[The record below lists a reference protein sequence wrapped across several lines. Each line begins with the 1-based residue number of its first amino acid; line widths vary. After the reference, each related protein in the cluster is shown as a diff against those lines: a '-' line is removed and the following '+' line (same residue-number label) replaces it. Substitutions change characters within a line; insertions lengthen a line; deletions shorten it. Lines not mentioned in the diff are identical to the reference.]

1 MNSYPK
7 CEIKLSKY
15 TSLKI
20 SSNIGENISSSMER
34 AENYIYIISPY
45 LSPGMIQKLKFLKKQ
60 KPHLDI
66 KLLFSDTE
74 NFLEDKSYQEVFSEL
89 LAYRWKENTTQKLKS
104 EEETRILRG
113 KILNYRLTFYIILFL
128 FLGFYFLN
136 QKLSILSIPVY
147 FLLPLAFLMYLFIH
161 NQIMFC
167 KKKLKKLQ
175 EATLF
180 YPEFIPLLNYKFIR
194 CWHQWEEEKIFPH
207 VKLFL
212 MDFKSSYGHTI
223 DKAFWGSANFTHYGF
238 SHNIESLTETI
249 DYEVTNS
256 LKVFFHELYSSNLP
270 EHDILE
276 IANTLF
282 KKRLLK
288 SYQYNYNSSFQEIK

>member
-161 NQIMFC
+161 NQIMFY

-175 EATLF
+175 ETTLF

-282 KKRLLK
+282 RKRLLK

>member
-1 MNSYPK
+1 MNSHPK
-7 CEIKLSKY
+7 CEIKLSQY

-20 SSNIGENISSSMER
+20 SSNVGENISSSMER

-45 LSPGMIQKLKFLKKQ
+45 LSKTMIQKLKSLKKQ

-74 NFLEDKSYQEVFSEL
+74 NFLEEKSYQEVFSEL
-89 LAYRWKENTTQKLKS
+89 LAYRWKEDTVQKVKN
-104 EEETRILRG
+104 EEEMKMLRG
-113 KILNYRLTFYIILFL
+113 KILNYRFTFYMILFL

-136 QKLSILSIPVY
+136 QKISIFSIPPY
-147 FLLPLAFLMYLFIH
+147 FLLPLAFLTYLFIH

-175 EATLF
+175 DATLF
-180 YPEFIPLLNYKFIR
+180 YPDFIPLLDYKFIR
-194 CWHQWEEEKIFPH
+194 CWHQWEGEKVFPH

-212 MDFKSSYGHTI
+212 MDFKSSSGNTI
-223 DKAFWGSANFTHYGF
+223 HKAFWGSANFTNYGF

-256 LKVFFHELYSSNLP
+256 LKVFFHEMYSSNLP
-270 EHDILE
+270 EHDTLE

-282 KKRLLK
+282 RKRLLK
-288 SYQYNYNSSFQEIK
+288 SYQYSYNSSIQETK

>member
-161 NQIMFC
+161 NQIMFY

-212 MDFKSSYGHTI
+212 MDFKSSSGHTI
-223 DKAFWGSANFTHYGF
+223 DKAFWGSVNFTHYGF

-282 KKRLLK
+282 RKRLLK